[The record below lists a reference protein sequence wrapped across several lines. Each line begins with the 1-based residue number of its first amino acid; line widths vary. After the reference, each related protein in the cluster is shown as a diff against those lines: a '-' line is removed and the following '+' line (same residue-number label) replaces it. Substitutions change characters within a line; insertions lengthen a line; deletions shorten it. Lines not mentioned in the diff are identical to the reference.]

1 MREIFKWVLF
11 GIMLILLLGYIY
23 SCSSIPHKPIEVVD
37 LGEVINRVEK
47 DQAIPEDKK
56 NYYLAELK
64 QAQAVMKNQAEYIF
78 VIEKKN
84 AELQQT
90 NDSLKISHKKEV
102 DSLNSEIK
110 SLSES
115 KGRIKQM
122 DYQFWGLIGI
132 ALLACIGFVLYL
144 INKFGTKAS
153 PAGFTASLAEEAVK
167 KGMGL

>member
-1 MREIFKWVLF
+1 MRF
-11 GIMLILLLGYIY
+11 LIVLLLL
-23 SCSSIPHKPIEVVD
+23 SCASIAHKPIDVVD

-56 NYYLAELK
+56 NYFLSELK
-64 QAQAVMKNQAEYIF
+64 QAQAVMKNQAEYIR
-78 VIEKKN
+78 VLEKTN
-84 AELQQT
+84 AELQQK
-90 NDSLKISHKKEV
+90 NDDLKVSNKKEV

-132 ALLACIGFVLYL
+132 ALLALIGFVLYL
-144 INKFGTKAS
+144 VNKFGTRAS
-153 PAGFTASLAEEAVK
+153 PAGITASLAEQAVK
-167 KGMGL
+167 KGIGL